1 MSETEGRLEVC
12 FNQRWTTV
20 DGNGWTNSDTEVACR
35 QLGYPTAG
43 KDVVITSS
51 GNSTFICM
59 MHSDISYTEDERTRR
74 GQSLPA
80 YLTLVGCY
88 GSEERLID
96 CAYHDFGSTVSMDVS
111 ISCGS
116 GEKEA
121 TSASQLSSVSAA
133 SLSIAVICAVA
144 VAILAVVL
152 IAMFILRRKKKNNYA
167 PK

>member
-20 DGNGWTNSDTEVACR
+20 DGDGWTNSDTEVACR

-43 KDVVITSS
+43 KEVVITSS
-51 GNSTFICM
+51 GNSPF
-59 MHSDISYTEDERTRR
+59 HSDISYTEDERTRR

-121 TSASQLSSVSAA
+121 TSAPQLSSASAA

-152 IAMFILRRKKKNNYA
+152 IAVFILRRRKKNYA
-167 PK
+167 SK